1 MGLREEKKRET
12 RAGILTTAVE
22 LFREHGYERT
32 RVQDVAERLRI
43 SEATFFN
50 YFPTKHAVLE
60 AVADERLDDAVERL
74 RQAAAGDGR
83 PALARLED
91 LVRTFAAGFAHDREL
106 AELLVAHTR
115 FAQGET
121 ERGVRAHTLLTGLL
135 ADGQRQGEIRADVA
149 ASDLAALVMAFIL
162 AMIGTWV
169 AEDGSGPGLE
179 ERMQG
184 AFAVFAA
191 GAAATAATA
200 TPVTDLAASPAEV
213 VGA

>member
-12 RAGILTTAVE
+12 RASIVTTAVG
-22 LFREHGYERT
+22 LFRAQGYERT

-60 AVADERLDDAVERL
+60 AVADERLDEAVEQL
-74 RQAAAGDGR
+74 RQAATGDGR
-83 PALARLED
+83 PALARLEE
-91 LVRTFAAGFAHDREL
+91 LVRSFAAGFAHDREL
-106 AELLVAHTR
+106 AVLLVAHTR

-121 ERGVRAHTLLTGLL
+121 ERESRAHALLTSLL
-135 ADGQRQGEIRADVA
+135 GDGQQRGEIRTDVA
-149 ASDLAALVMAFIL
+149 AGDLATLVMAFML
-162 AMIGTWV
+162 AMIVRWV
-169 AEDGSGPGLE
+169 SEDGSGPGLE
-179 ERMQG
+179 ARVLG

-191 GAAATAATA
+191 GAASAG
-200 TPVTDLAASPAEV
+200 TPGGLTPPSAEV

>member
-12 RAGILTTAVE
+12 RASIVTTAVG
-22 LFREHGYERT
+22 LFREQGYERT

-60 AVADERLDDAVERL
+60 AVADERLDEAVEQL
-74 RQAAAGDGR
+74 RQAATGDGR
-83 PALARLED
+83 PALARLEE
-91 LVRTFAAGFAHDREL
+91 LVRNFAAQFGHDREL
-106 AELLVAHTR
+106 AVLLVAHTR

-121 ERGVRAHTLLTGLL
+121 EREGRAHALLTSLL
-135 ADGQRQGEIRADVA
+135 GDGQQRGEIRTDVA
-149 ASDLAALVMAFIL
+149 AGDLATLVMAFML
-162 AMIGTWV
+162 AMIVSWV
-169 AEDGSGPGLE
+169 SEDGSGPGLE
-179 ERMQG
+179 ERVLG

-191 GAAATAATA
+191 GAAATAG
-200 TPVTDLAASPAEV
+200 TPGDLTPPAAEV